1 MRLDGLFTVLYILAA
16 GYSHESL
23 KVLKGLETFLTTT
36 GVFIILVKHWN
47 RLACGIKQGG
57 YCFV

>member
-23 KVLKGLETFLTTT
+23 KF
-36 GVFIILVKHWN
+36 
-47 RLACGIKQGG
+47 
-57 YCFV
+57 